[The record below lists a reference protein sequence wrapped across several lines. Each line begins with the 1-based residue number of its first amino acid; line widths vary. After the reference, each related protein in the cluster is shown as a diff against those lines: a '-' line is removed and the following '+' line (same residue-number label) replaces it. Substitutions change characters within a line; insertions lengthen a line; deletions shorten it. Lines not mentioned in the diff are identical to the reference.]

1 MAERPVTYANPN
13 VPHIN
18 QPTLDVQSLAS
29 VVTQLRQ
36 GVESLAGHRGTSF
49 DRAVT
54 LQDLIDLGLANA
66 DQITAA
72 LLNTAN
78 ARR

>member
-1 MAERPVTYANPN
+1 MAQRPTTYANPN

-18 QPTLDVQSLAS
+18 QPTLDVQSIAS

-36 GVESLAGHRGTSF
+36 GVESLGGHRGQSF
-49 DRAVT
+49 DRAAT
-54 LQDLIDLGLANA
+54 LQDLIDLGLVTA
-66 DQITAA
+66 DQVTAA
-72 LLNTAN
+72 LMNTPS